1 MGSAVSALSRAVAR
15 AGGTLAFE
23 RAQHAAWRRIAF
35 ALLALNVVTAATLA
49 VWVSAHDTVYI
60 AVAATPDGRL
70 IKLTPLDE
78 PTMSDTAL
86 RQWTVATVT
95 EAFTLGFHD
104 WRMRLAAI
112 RERFTDGGYESFVA
126 ALEES
131 QFLERLRTH
140 RQVAST
146 VARGAAVITQTR
158 VFGDRVGWS
167 MEVPILVTFQAG
179 QRRLDQDLLARVLV
193 MRVPLSERAQGIAV
207 EQLIAVR
214 AAGTAG

>member
-1 MGSAVSALSRAVAR
+1 MSALSRAVAR
-15 AGGTLAFE
+15 VGGTLAFE
-23 RAQHAAWRRIAF
+23 RAQHAAWRRAAF
-35 ALLALNVVTAATLA
+35 VLLALNLVTAATLA
-49 VWVSAHDTVYI
+49 VWVTTHDTVYI

-70 IKLTPLDE
+70 IRLTPLDE

-95 EAFTLGFHD
+95 EAFTLGHHD
-104 WRMRLAAI
+104 WRMRLAAV
-112 RERFTDGGYESFVA
+112 RERFTDGGYGAFVA

-146 VARGAAVITQTR
+146 VARGAAVITRTR
-158 VFGDRVGWS
+158 VYGDRVGWS

-179 QRRLDQDLLARVLV
+179 ARRLDQDLLARVLV

-207 EQLIAVR
+207 EQLIATR
-214 AAGTAG
+214 AAGAAG

>member
-1 MGSAVSALSRAVAR
+1 MSALGRAVAR
-15 AGGTLAFE
+15 VGGTLAFE

-35 ALLALNVVTAATLA
+35 ALLVLNVVTAATLA
-49 VWVSAHDTVYI
+49 VWVTTHDTVYI

-70 IKLTPLDE
+70 IRLTPLDE

-95 EAFTLGFHD
+95 EAFTLGHHD
-104 WRMRLAAI
+104 WRMRLAAV
-112 RERFTDGGYESFVA
+112 RERFTDSGYGAFVA

-131 QFLERLRTH
+131 RFLERLRTH

-146 VARGAAVITQTR
+146 VARGAAVITRTR
-158 VFGDRVGWS
+158 VLGGRVGWS
-167 MEVPILVTFQAG
+167 MELPILVTFQAG
-179 QRRLDQDLLARVLV
+179 SRRLDQELLARVLV

-214 AAGTAG
+214 AAGAAG